1 MKKHFRVLA
10 AALALCMS
18 LLCCPAALAA
28 TDTSTFQ
35 TVPYSQAT
43 AQPSGQRI
51 TITGKP
57 NYSAATGNDTAS
69 FLVLIPLTACGMSLS
84 KNRSLKRSRRRH
96 PPSR

>member
-1 MKKHFRVLA
+1 MKKRFRVLA

-43 AQPSGQRI
+43 AQPSGQSAPKQSTVGSGIADAVTKAQTPMTDYGTRLAQRS
-51 TITGKP
+51 KP
-57 NYSAATGNDTAS
+57 DMDSGSDAAAVT
-69 FLVLIPLTACGMSLS
+69 
-84 KNRSLKRSRRRH
+84 R
-96 PPSR
+96 

>member
-1 MKKHFRVLA
+1 MKKRFRVLA

-51 TITGKP
+51 TIPNAMLSAYISGNLNLSSVSKIKCELGIMEPADGGKP
-57 NYSAATGNDTAS
+57 FTIEDITD
-69 FLVLIPLTACGMSLS
+69 
-84 KNRSLKRSRRRH
+84 
-96 PPSR
+96 